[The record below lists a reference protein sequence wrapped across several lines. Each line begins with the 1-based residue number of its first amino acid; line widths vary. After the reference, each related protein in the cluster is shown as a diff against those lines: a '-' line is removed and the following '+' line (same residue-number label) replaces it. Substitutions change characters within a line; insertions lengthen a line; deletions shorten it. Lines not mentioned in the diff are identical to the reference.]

1 MSFSI
6 VGETKS
12 AALQR
17 KALIVTALRNWVA
30 RDKHVGRV
38 ICQEMGVNL
47 RGRDISMP
55 EQELNEDLPRPATY
69 GSRKHDEACAVI
81 SPPGSE

>member
-17 KALIVTALRNWVA
+17 KALIVTALRKWVG
-30 RDKHVGRV
+30 RDKHVGQV
-38 ICQEMGVNL
+38 VCQEMGVNL

-55 EQELNEDLPRPATY
+55 EQELNGTKICPALQHMGRESMTK
-69 GSRKHDEACAVI
+69 RVR
-81 SPPGSE
+81 